1 MINILGFVIAKQ
13 SEINIIKLS
22 QYHEGYEDGTNDA
35 LNDINLKQSQVR
47 ISPSTGLEA
56 QEDMEYHITHKR
68 ISPRTGL
75 PVRKYN
81 KRK

>member
-1 MINILGFVIAKQ
+1 MIKILGFVVARESEMGEIKGRAWSDGYGFAYKVNQQKQ
-13 SEINIIKLS
+13 N
-22 QYHEGYEDGTNDA
+22 
-35 LNDINLKQSQVR
+35 V
-47 ISPSTGLEA
+47 
-56 QEDMEYHITHKR
+56 R